1 MPERDLNYE
10 RRWWTLGVLCLSL
23 VMIVAANTSLNVA
36 LPTLVR
42 DLHASG
48 SDLQWVV
55 DAYSLVFA
63 GLLLTAGS
71 LGDRYGRRLAL
82 NIGLVIFGAASLVAA
97 FSGSSALLIASR
109 ATMGIGAAL
118 VMPATLSVLAHV
130 FPPDERRR
138 AIAVWAGFA
147 GIGAAVGSILSGWLL
162 QNFWWGSIFMIN
174 VAVVVAALIAGA
186 FLVPSSKDEHHPA
199 LDPLGALLSITGL
212 GALIYAIIEAPG
224 RGWLSAP
231 TLATFL
237 VAATILAAFAAW
249 ELRTA
254 EPMLELRFFRNP
266 RFAAATST
274 ITLIFFIMFGTIFI
288 LTQYLQLVLG
298 YDPLQAG
305 VRVVPWAV
313 AYMISAPLSAR
324 AVERWGQRLVVGG
337 GLAIVALGL
346 LILARSGVHAN
357 YPVLALSMVVL
368 AAGQG
373 MATAPSTGAIVASLP
388 LDKAG
393 VGSAINDTTR
403 EFGGALGVAV
413 FGSVLASRYRA
424 DLAQHIT
431 ALPSVAHSA
440 SASLGAALQ
449 TAGTLPRPAGT
460 ALVSV
465 ARHAYVHAFD
475 QTLFVTIAV
484 ALFASGLVSWL
495 LRPVRT
501 AVEVEE
507 YAVVAV
513 EAA

>member
-1 MPERDLNYE
+1 MPEGDQNYE

-36 LPTLVR
+36 LPTLVG
-42 DLHASG
+42 DLHASA

-82 NIGLVIFGAASLVAA
+82 NVGLIIFGGASAIAA
-97 FSGSSALLIASR
+97 FSGSSAVLITAR

-130 FPPDERRR
+130 FPPAERRR

-147 GIGAAVGSILSGWLL
+147 GVGAAAGSVLSGWLL
-162 QNFWWGSIFMIN
+162 QHYWWGSIFMIN
-174 VAVVVAALIAGA
+174 VGVVVAALIAGA
-186 FLVPSSKDEHHPA
+186 FLVPSSRDEQHPA

-212 GALIYAIIEAPG
+212 GTLIYAIIEAPG
-224 RGWLSAP
+224 RGWLSTP
-231 TLATFL
+231 TLVSFL
-237 VAATILAAFAAW
+237 VAAVILAAFAGW
-249 ELRTA
+249 ELDTA

-266 RFAAATST
+266 RFTAATST
-274 ITLIFFIMFGTIFI
+274 ITLIFFVIFGTIFI

-298 YDPLQAG
+298 YSPLQAG
-305 VRVVPWAV
+305 LRVVPWAI

-337 GLAIVALGL
+337 GLGIVAAGL
-346 LILARSGVHAN
+346 ALLSRSGAHAD
-357 YPVLALSMVVL
+357 YPLLAFSLVVM
-368 AAGQG
+368 AVGQG
-373 MATAPSTGAIVASLP
+373 LATAPSTGAIVVSLP

-413 FGSVLASRYRA
+413 FGSVLASRYRV
-424 DLAQHIT
+424 DLAQHLSGLPAAAHT
-431 ALPSVAHSA
+431 AAG
-440 SASLGAALQ
+440 SLGAALQ
-449 TAGTLPRPAGT
+449 TATTLRGSAGT
-460 ALVSV
+460 TLATV
-465 ARHAYVHAFD
+465 ARQAYVHAFD
-475 QTLFVTIAV
+475 QTILVTVAV
-484 ALFASGLVSWL
+484 ALFASGLVLWL
-495 LRPVRT
+495 LRPAPA
-501 AVEVEE
+501 AVEVTDG
-507 YAVVAV
+507 AVLA

>member
-1 MPERDLNYE
+1 
-10 RRWWTLGVLCLSL
+10 
-23 VMIVAANTSLNVA
+23 MIVAANTSLNVA

-82 NIGLVIFGAASLVAA
+82 NVGLAIFGAASAVAA

-109 ATMGIGAAL
+109 ATMGVGAAL

-130 FPPDERRR
+130 FPPAERRR
-138 AIAVWAGFA
+138 AIAIWAGFA
-147 GIGAAVGSILSGWLL
+147 GIGAAIGSVLSGWLL

-174 VAVVVAALIAGA
+174 IVVVIAALVAGA
-186 FLVPSSKDEHHPA
+186 FLVPSSRDDHNPA

-212 GALIYAIIEAPG
+212 GALIYAIIEAPA
-224 RGWLSAP
+224 RGWLSQ
-231 TLATFL
+231 TSLLSFL
-237 VAATILAAFAAW
+237 TAAVILAAFAAW
-249 ELRTA
+249 ELHTA
-254 EPMLELRFFRNP
+254 QPMLDLRFFRNP
-266 RFAAATST
+266 RFTAATST
-274 ITLIFFIMFGTIFI
+274 ITLIFFVIFGTIFI

-305 VRVVPWAV
+305 LRVVPWAI

-337 GLAIVALGL
+337 GLGIVATGL
-346 LILARSGVHAN
+346 ALLSRSGARAD
-357 YPVLALSMVVL
+357 YPLLAFALVVL
-368 AAGQG
+368 AIGQG
-373 MATAPSTGAIVASLP
+373 LATAPSTGAIVVSLP

-424 DLAQHIT
+424 DLAQHLSG
-431 ALPSVAHSA
+431 LPAAAHA
-440 SASLGAALQ
+440 ATGSLGATLQ
-449 TAGTLPRPAGT
+449 TAGTLRGPDGATLAG
-460 ALVSV
+460 L
-465 ARHAYVHAFD
+465 ARLAYVHAFD
-475 QTLFVTIAV
+475 QTITVTVLVAV
-484 ALFASGLVSWL
+484 FAAALVSWL
-495 LRPVRT
+495 LRPAAA
-501 AVEVEE
+501 AVEVSETVA
-507 YAVVAV
+507 YAAQ
-513 EAA
+513 AA

>member
-71 LGDRYGRRLAL
+71 LGDRFGRRLAL
-82 NIGLVIFGAASLVAA
+82 NVGLIIFGTASLVAA

-109 ATMGIGAAL
+109 ATMGMGAAL

-147 GIGAAVGSILSGWLL
+147 GVGAAVGSIFSGWLL
-162 QNFWWGSIFMIN
+162 QNFWWGSVFMIN
-174 VAVVVAALIAGA
+174 VAVVIAALVAGA
-186 FLVPSSKDEHHPA
+186 FLVPSSRDDHHPA

-212 GALIYAIIEAPG
+212 GTLIYAIIEAPG
-224 RGWLSAP
+224 RGWLSSS

-237 VAATILAAFAAW
+237 VATAVLAAFAAW

-254 EPMLELRFFRNP
+254 KPMLDLRFFRNP

-298 YDPLQAG
+298 YNPLQAG
-305 VRVVPWAV
+305 LRVVPWAV
-313 AYMISAPLSAR
+313 TYMISAPLSAR
-324 AVERWGQRLVVGG
+324 AVERWGQRFVVGG
-337 GLAIVALGL
+337 GLAVVAVGL
-346 LILARSGVHAN
+346 LLLSRSGVHHN
-357 YPVLALSMVVL
+357 YLLLASSMVVM

-413 FGSVLASRYRA
+413 FGSVVASRYRV
-424 DLAQHIT
+424 DLAQHLS
-431 ALPSVAHSA
+431 ALPAVAHSA
-440 SASLGAALQ
+440 SGSLGAALQ
-449 TAGTLPRPAGT
+449 TAGTLPGPAST
-460 ALVSV
+460 TLAAV
-465 ARHAYVHAFD
+465 ARQAYVHAFD
-475 QTLFVTIAV
+475 QTLVVTIAV

-501 AVEVEE
+501 AAEVEG
-507 YAVVAV
+507 AVVAV